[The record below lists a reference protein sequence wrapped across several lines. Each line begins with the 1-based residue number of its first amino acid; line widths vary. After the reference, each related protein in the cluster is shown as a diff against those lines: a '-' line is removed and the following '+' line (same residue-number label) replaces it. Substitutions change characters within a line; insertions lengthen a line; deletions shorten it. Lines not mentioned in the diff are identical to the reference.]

1 MRKRTITKWWLS
13 GLGIGVGGV
22 ILATV
27 MAIVMAAHIVDLT
40 AGNRNF
46 VPDSFFWTTIIFLAL
61 GGIAC
66 FGGSLVQLV
75 AQIGAIFN
83 THHLAN
89 RAWFRAL
96 LSSIIAGNLVLF
108 ATIGLQFG
116 LGFSGNVSAG
126 LVWPGYV
133 VAALIGL
140 VSMLCYLVAGPDGMA
155 NQPGKS
161 VRSSAA
167 EVAPTEGLAQV

>member
-1 MRKRTITKWWLS
+1 MKKRKILKWWVS
-13 GLGIGVGGV
+13 GLGIGVGGL
-22 ILATV
+22 ILTTV
-27 MAIVMAAHIVDLT
+27 MAIVMSAHIVDLT

-46 VPDSFFWTTIIFLAL
+46 VPDSFFWTTIIFIAL

-66 FGGSLVQLV
+66 FAGSLVQLV

-89 RAWFRAL
+89 QAWFRAL

-116 LGFSGNVSAG
+116 LGFSGNVYAG
-126 LVWPGYV
+126 AVWPGYV

-155 NQPGKS
+155 NQPGES
-161 VRSSAA
+161 VRIPAA
-167 EVAPTEGLAQV
+167 HAGSEGLAQA

>member
-1 MRKRTITKWWLS
+1 MKKRTILKWWVS
-13 GLGIGVGGV
+13 GLGIGVGGL

-27 MAIVMAAHIVDLT
+27 MAIVMSAHIVDLT

-66 FGGSLVQLV
+66 CAGSLVQLV

-116 LGFSGNVSAG
+116 LGFNGNVYAG
-126 LVWPGYV
+126 AVWPGYV

-155 NQPGKS
+155 NQPGES
-161 VRSSAA
+161 VRIPATHAGS
-167 EVAPTEGLAQV
+167 EGLAQA

>member
-1 MRKRTITKWWLS
+1 MRKRTIIKWWVS
-13 GLGIGVGGV
+13 GLGIGLGGV

-27 MAIVMAAHIVDLT
+27 MAVVMAAHIVDLS

-46 VPDSFFWTTIIFLAL
+46 VPDSFFWTTIILLAL
-61 GGIAC
+61 SGIAC
-66 FGGSLVQLV
+66 CAGSLVQLV

-96 LSSIIAGNLVLF
+96 LASIIAGNLVLF
-108 ATIGLQFG
+108 ATIGLQSG
-116 LGFSGNVSAG
+116 LGFSGNVYAG

-155 NQPGKS
+155 IQPGES
-161 VRSSAA
+161 TLGPTA
-167 EVAPTEGLAQV
+167 EVTPTEGLVQA